1 MIHESVQKLCA
12 RLEKYRGQKD
22 PMPLALAFEAL
33 TNDIITEYST
43 AESTN
48 FLDEPDF
55 AIEWHNMF
63 EKLYIAGPI
72 MQQSPWIA
80 DIMQSLP
87 EKVVAWMNPGMRM
100 MFKYQEVGQLSY
112 VCDHSYYML
121 MGQIDCKKPS
131 QEGHVRKRRLR

>member
-1 MIHESVQKLCA
+1 
-12 RLEKYRGQKD
+12 
-22 PMPLALAFEAL
+22 MPLALAFEAL

-63 EKLYIAGPI
+63 NKLYIAGPI
-72 MQQSPWIA
+72 MVQSPWIA
-80 DIMQSLP
+80 EIMQTLP

-100 MFKYQEVGQLSY
+100 VFKFQEVGQLSY
-112 VCDHSYYML
+112 AWDHSCYML
-121 MGQIDCKKPS
+121 MGQIDCKKQS